1 MVSKL
6 PALRHSS
13 TSSLGHCS
21 AQKLLLWSQGAWLLG
36 CCLFFSCSDDGGRL
50 GHLTLRSLCNS
61 HALHSTPELWIRTSR
76 AQTASCGPR
85 QARGPG
91 DPLETPRLK
100 RGRILYA
107 RRAQGRMGI
116 CKEQAVLKAA
126 GSPSKIQCDLP
137 ALVIC
142 EEPGL
147 LTEY

>member
-1 MVSKL
+1 MLSIRPL
-6 PALRHSS
+6 NFGLGQAEPRQPAVG
-13 TSSLGHCS
+13 LGR
-21 AQKLLLWSQGAWLLG
+21 QGAQEI
-36 CCLFFSCSDDGGRL
+36 
-50 GHLTLRSLCNS
+50 HLR
-61 HALHSTPELWIRTSR
+61 P
-76 AQTASCGPR
+76 
-85 QARGPG
+85 
-91 DPLETPRLK
+91 PRLK